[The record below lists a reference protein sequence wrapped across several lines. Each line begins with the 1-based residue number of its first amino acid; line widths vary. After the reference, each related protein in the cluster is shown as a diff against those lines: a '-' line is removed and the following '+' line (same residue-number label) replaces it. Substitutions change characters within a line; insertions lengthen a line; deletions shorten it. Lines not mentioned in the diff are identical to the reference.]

1 MTSLPPLFKRVQAP
15 RPGQSTLQS
24 FAREV
29 GAIQDFLD
37 RIAHIY
43 GGDRP
48 STGLQWDVV
57 KQVLRTLS
65 WLRLREGWV
74 IPTAPAV
81 PSNAPPAV
89 VLAILGDW
97 LITAEGDNN
106 RKETKPITAAEEIGG
121 KPKSAGKIKA
131 LTTVQAEVWE
141 LLKHRS
147 MTASE
152 ISIELLGDQTG
163 EDAMRKRIFDM
174 NKAGWRV
181 SNKRG
186 RGYYRPDALPPDFTT
201 PSCDSG

>member
-1 MTSLPPLFKRVQAP
+1 MLSPPPLFKRVQTR

-43 GGDRP
+43 GGNRP

-74 IPTAPAV
+74 IPTAPAI
-81 PSNAPPAV
+81 PSDAPPAV

-97 LITAEGDNN
+97 LITAKGDNN
-106 RKETKPITAAEEIGG
+106 RKETKPITGADRDNEEDMINCATAAQVWQRSASWWRGQVGVG
-121 KPKSAGKIKA
+121 KPITNYRTAGRTKLVRRIDAERLAKDLRIAKRQRA
-131 LTTVQAEVWE
+131 L
-141 LLKHRS
+141 
-147 MTASE
+147 
-152 ISIELLGDQTG
+152 
-163 EDAMRKRIFDM
+163 
-174 NKAGWRV
+174 
-181 SNKRG
+181 
-186 RGYYRPDALPPDFTT
+186 
-201 PSCDSG
+201 